1 MRENDLLDRTF
12 SFAVRTL
19 KFHKLARII
28 TKSDQ
33 EPFVIPGYRHRLQ
46 LKISEAK

>member
-19 KFHKLARII
+19 KFHKLARICNPCPDNLDPCYFGSSYI
-28 TKSDQ
+28 N
-33 EPFVIPGYRHRLQ
+33 L
-46 LKISEAK
+46 